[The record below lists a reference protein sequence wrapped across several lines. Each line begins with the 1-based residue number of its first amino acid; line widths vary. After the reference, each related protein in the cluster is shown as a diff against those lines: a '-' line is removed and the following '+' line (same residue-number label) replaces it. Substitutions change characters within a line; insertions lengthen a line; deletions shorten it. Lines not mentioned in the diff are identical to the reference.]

1 MDDENEGPKVPQID
15 IERSDATLTPANV
28 TEIAE
33 KSQAIF
39 MLRLV
44 DGKWTMI
51 VDEDFAAAL
60 RTIDPLQQMHI
71 TSTVLAL
78 VRKTLQAIT
87 DET

>member
-1 MDDENEGPKVPQID
+1 MDIENEGPRVPEID
-15 IERSDATLTPANV
+15 LERGGNITPENV
-28 TEIAE
+28 MEIAA

-39 MLRLV
+39 MLRVV
-44 DGKWTMI
+44 DGTWTMV

-60 RTIDPLQQMHI
+60 RTIDPLRQMHV

-87 DET
+87 DAS